1 MADIRKL
8 PAQLAN
14 QIMAGEVIDRP
25 HSVVKELVENA
36 LDAGASRV
44 QIDLQEGG
52 VRALSVTDNGA
63 GMGREEL
70 PLAVLRSATSKIAEL
85 EDLFR
90 VSTFGFRGEAL
101 ASIAAVSRLRIASS
115 AGGDAWEMVCPLDA
129 DAEPEL
135 HPTSHPQGTT
145 IEVQDLFHNT
155 PARRKFLRK
164 PATEYGRCIDVISQL
179 AISRLDVEIVVSHN
193 GRETRRFLPAGD
205 DAAKLRRI
213 CQILGDDFA
222 DNSARLDEES
232 FDMHLWGWM
241 GVPTFS
247 RSQPDMQFFFV
258 NGRCIRD
265 KVISHAV
272 RQAYQDVMYGSRHP
286 VGVLCINLDPSLV
299 DINVHPTK
307 SEVRFRDSRAV
318 HQFIYRNLHARIASL
333 GPRDDLSL
341 SPSAGRD
348 GQAAGLNLGGGGA
361 PGVADGAEN
370 PALLARRT
378 EEAQR
383 RREAAEGRQQQ
394 VAMPMSDLRPSSS
407 SSISQRIYSEADE
420 RAVHAPAGDGE
431 GDEDDSDSDCAV
443 RDSGEP
449 RFPDFFDDAGGQPLG
464 HALAQLHGIYVLAQN
479 RSGLIL
485 VDMHAAHERI
495 NYERLKNE
503 MDAAGVVSSQL
514 LLPLVLRLTEAEMQV
529 FSQCEEVCSELGFA
543 LEQSGP
549 SQITV
554 RAVPTVLQRSDCE
567 ALVRDLIA
575 DLREHG
581 TSDRVRQARNEVLSS
596 MACHSAWRAG
606 EALGLDVMNQL
617 LRDIENCERGDQCNH
632 GRPTWRAISLRELDA
647 MFSRGR

>member
-1 MADIRKL
+1 MANIRKL

-25 HSVVKELVENA
+25 YSVVKELIENA
-36 LDAGASRV
+36 FDSGAARV

-52 VRALSVTDNGA
+52 VRSISVTDNGS
-63 GMGREEL
+63 GIEPEQL

-85 EDLFR
+85 DDLFR

-115 AGGDAWEMVCPLDA
+115 TGGDAWEMICPLDA
-129 DAEPEL
+129 EAEPERR
-135 HPTSHPQGTT
+135 PTSHPRGTT
-145 IEVQDLFHNT
+145 IQVTDLFHNT

-164 PATEYGRCIDVISQL
+164 PATEYGRCLEVISQL
-179 AISRLDVEIVVSHN
+179 AISRLDVEIVLSHN
-193 GRETRRFLPAGD
+193 GRETRRFLPADSD
-205 DAAKLRRI
+205 DAKLRRI

-222 DNSARLDEES
+222 DNAARLDEES

-272 RQAYQDVMYGSRHP
+272 RQAYQDVMYGNRHP

-318 HQFIYRNLHARIASL
+318 HEFIYRNLHARIAAL
-333 GPRDDLSL
+333 GPKDSLSL
-341 SPSAGRD
+341 SSSAGAD
-348 GQAAGLNLGGGGA
+348 GSAAGINLGGGIRGA
-361 PGVADGAEN
+361 SDGAEN

-383 RREAAEGRQQQ
+383 RREATEGRHQQ
-394 VAMPMSDLRPSSS
+394 VAMPMADLRPSSS

-420 RAVHAPAGDGE
+420 RTARTSDGDRGDGGE
-431 GDEDDSDSDCAV
+431 EEADGDCVV
-443 RDSGEP
+443 RDSGRAP
-449 RFPDFFDDAGGQPLG
+449 VPDFGGDVADPLG
-464 HALAQLHGIYVLAQN
+464 YALAQLHGIYILAQN
-479 RSGLIL
+479 HRGLIL

-495 NYERLKNE
+495 NYERLKRE
-503 MDAAGVVSSQL
+503 MDDTGIDSCQL
-514 LLPLVLRLTEAEMQV
+514 LLPIVLRLTEAEMEV
-529 FSQCEEVCSELGFA
+529 FHQCEEVCGELGFA

-549 SQITV
+549 NLITV
-554 RAVPTVLQRSDCE
+554 RAVPAVLQRSDCE
-567 ALVRDLIA
+567 GLVRDLIA

-596 MACHSAWRAG
+596 MACHGAWRAG
-606 EALGLDVMNQL
+606 EALGLETMNQL

-632 GRPTWRAISLRELDA
+632 GRPTWKALSLRELDA
-647 MFSRGR
+647 LFSRGR